1 MDKWYNKILLGISIM
16 SMAGAL
22 TSCDIKNQ
30 SIKSTK
36 EMKIGVT
43 LYKQDDMFISNV
55 AKSVE
60 EYAKTKGANE
70 NSEINVN
77 VVYANGSSLEQN
89 NQVDKFIK
97 QGYDAICVNMVD
109 RTEAAVIVEKC
120 KKADI
125 PLIFFNREPVEEDMY
140 LWNKAYY
147 IGGMAKQSGE
157 LQGEI
162 IVDAYK
168 RDKNYV
174 DKNGD
179 GKVQYVMLEGEQEHQ
194 DTLLRTEYC
203 IKTVNESGIEL
214 QKLADETANWQSSQG
229 NSKMAKWISEYGT
242 DIEVVFCNNDAMA
255 LGAIAALKDTKIE
268 KNKRPLVVGIDGI
281 PEAIKE
287 IEEGNM
293 EGTVINNYV
302 KQAEAIIDSAYD
314 VITKGQVTSIYGL
327 RSGKYIDVPHE
338 KFTKE
343 NLK

>member
-30 SIKSTK
+30 SIKPTK

-60 EYAKTKGANE
+60 EYAKTKGVNE

-255 LGAIAALKDTKIE
+255 LGAIAALKDSKIE

-314 VITKGQVTSIYGL
+314 VIIKGQVTSIYGL

>member
-30 SIKSTK
+30 SIKPTK

-60 EYAKTKGANE
+60 EYAKTKGVNE

-255 LGAIAALKDTKIE
+255 LGAIAALKDSKIE

-281 PEAIKE
+281 PEAIEE

-314 VITKGQVTSIYGL
+314 VIIKGQVTSIYGL

>member
-30 SIKSTK
+30 SIKPTK

-60 EYAKTKGANE
+60 EYAKTKGVNE

-229 NSKMAKWISEYGT
+229 NSKMVKWISEYGT

-255 LGAIAALKDTKIE
+255 LGAIAALKDSKIE

-314 VITKGQVTSIYGL
+314 VIIKGQVTSIYGL

>member
-1 MDKWYNKILLGISIM
+1 MGRWYNKILLGISII
-16 SMAGAL
+16 SMTGVF
-22 TSCDIKNQ
+22 TSCEFKNQ
-30 SIKSTK
+30 SIKPTK
-36 EMKIGVT
+36 DMKIGVT
-43 LYKQDDMFISNV
+43 FYKQDDMFISNV

-60 EYAKTKGANE
+60 EYAKTKSFDE
-70 NSEINVN
+70 NCEINVN
-77 VVYANGSSLEQN
+77 VLYANGSSLEQS

-120 KKADI
+120 RKADI

-140 LWNKAYY
+140 LWNKSYY
-147 IGGMAKQSGE
+147 VGGLAKQSGE
-157 LQGEI
+157 IQGEI

-168 RDKNYV
+168 KDKSYV
-174 DKNGD
+174 DKNED

-229 NSKMAKWISEYGT
+229 NSKMAKWINEYGT

-255 LGAIAALKDTKIE
+255 LGAIAALKDAKIE

-302 KQAEAIIDSAYD
+302 KQAQAIIDSAYD
-314 VITKGQVTSIYGL
+314 IITRGSITSIYGL

-338 KFTKE
+338 KFTKG